1 MSRTDAIVAKRDC
14 SDGNVG
20 EVRLHDALA
29 SCEQNVKPIGVDGQT
44 IGVHAVFGHVAEKL
58 ACLALSTRAYG
69 AVVTFWLFF
78 AVASMSSVF

>member
-1 MSRTDAIVAKRDC
+1 MRMSRTDAIVAKRDC

-44 IGVHAVFGHVAEKL
+44 IGVRAIFGYVAKSLHVWHSARGHIVL
-58 ACLALSTRAYG
+58 L
-69 AVVTFWLFF
+69 
-78 AVASMSSVF
+78 